1 MDLSSASDVRAT
13 TPGPTLSRTE
23 QGSSTTQANKN
34 PATEGASTPA
44 PFILSSSWFSPNR
57 HTPRYLLPVEKIEK
71 FGYRDALALG
81 Q

>member
-44 PFILSSSWFSPNR
+44 PSFF
-57 HTPRYLLPVEKIEK
+57 LLL
-71 FGYRDALALG
+71 GLALIG
-81 Q
+81 IRLVISYRSRKLKNLATETH